1 MLAIAMYQ
9 FLFLACLPDTNAPN
23 ALGNSDHPLL
33 DIEWP
38 IKIGIWA
45 QAAHTHIHTIHCS
58 KYARFYYWAG
68 DVISWCGLFLT
79 SDKS

>member
-1 MLAIAMYQ
+1 MKDKKVCMGVWIVFLLRIRATMFALAYQ
-9 FLFLACLPDTNAPN
+9 HLFLACLSDTNAPN

-45 QAAHTHIHTIHCS
+45 QAAQHS
-58 KYARFYYWAG
+58 
-68 DVISWCGLFLT
+68 
-79 SDKS
+79 